1 MRVALYVISILW
13 IVLGT
18 LLIIY
23 TESTK
28 GFLKKLF
35 YTEHIRLLAILPV
48 LFGLI
53 LGIGAFYIK
62 EMFWLAITL
71 GIMAIIKGVY
81 LFIGP
86 SHQIKRL
93 FEWWFNRAED
103 RTIRLFGLIT
113 YTLGGA
119 ILSFLI

>member
-53 LGIGAFYIK
+53 LGIGAFLYKGDVLASHYIRNYGYHK
-62 EMFWLAITL
+62 G
-71 GIMAIIKGVY
+71 GIPVY
-81 LFIGP
+81 WAVTPDQKAF
-86 SHQIKRL
+86 
-93 FEWWFNRAED
+93 
-103 RTIRLFGLIT
+103 
-113 YTLGGA
+113 
-119 ILSFLI
+119 